1 MSKLQAKLKLG
12 ENEKGRCRNITPPI
26 AFTTADGQY
35 FEQAK
40 ERLADAVEEPGRPFE
55 RINEKAIVEYV
66 TQVGNNPVA
75 HSQPLLT
82 ITARWEHD

>member
-1 MSKLQAKLKLG
+1 MRKAVVGTSRHPLHLP
-12 ENEKGRCRNITPPI
+12 RRT
-26 AFTTADGQY
+26 GQY

-40 ERLADAVEEPGRPFE
+40 ERLADAVEKPDRPFE